1 MIKRKLYDHNFRD
14 YLQTD
19 IPDHSDITVCKYY
32 SVEKYVENFNETRH
46 STSSGLKLL
55 HINIRSLDKHF
66 NELISMINTLNDVDI
81 IALSEIGKKNIKN
94 REAQLMKMGYHFH
107 YKEPTLARGGVG
119 IIFNKR
125 CKCLNVR
132 DDLQFEG
139 KDVNDCKLETENIW
153 IETEYENECITIGL
167 VYRHPGGTV
176 NGLKHFTEHME
187 NNMNKTNSEG
197 KKCIIT
203 GDLNLDGLKMSQNE
217 HVKEFFDTSIENNF
231 QPIQPELQKP
241 VQH

>member
-1 MIKRKLYDHNFRD
+1 MPKGSDYFTCYHRFQRIDRHVSEQQQLTQSKKLPKSLKSCCEAQAALPFSEITNNELIDLITSDENVIKRKLYNHNFKD

-46 STSSGLKLL
+46 NTSSGLKLL
-55 HINIRSLDKHF
+55 HINISSPDKHF

-81 IALSEIGKKNIKN
+81 IALSEIGKKSIKK

-139 KDVNDCKLETENIW
+139 KDENDCKLETENIW
-153 IETEYENECITIGL
+153 IETE
-167 VYRHPGGTV
+167 
-176 NGLKHFTEHME
+176 
-187 NNMNKTNSEG
+187 
-197 KKCIIT
+197 
-203 GDLNLDGLKMSQNE
+203 
-217 HVKEFFDTSIENNF
+217 
-231 QPIQPELQKP
+231 
-241 VQH
+241 